1 MNAAILRA
9 PGALRAH
16 AARTARVNTS
26 SRRTGCRTTC
36 QSSKPS
42 LAPLSM
48 GFAPTHAHTRA
59 HTRGSLATN
68 TRAIALTDV
77 LKPGA
82 PKRIVESEQLPKD
95 LRDPV
100 MDAIGSLGGKCTV
113 GDVAAAAGVKVFDAE
128 NAMKAIAADT
138 GATLEVSAQGDI
150 LYVFDRD
157 FRGAL
162 NAKSAKIKTV
172 EPLVENVGK
181 VGGYL
186 LRISFGTTLLA
197 SIVIVYTAIA
207 ALLSNRDDRDRDR
220 RGGGG
225 MGGGMFF
232 GPRMY
237 FSPFDMFWYWDPYY
251 YEKRSYY
258 AAMEGAKDMDFLEAV
273 FSFVF
278 GDGDPNADFERKRW
292 ALVGLCI
299 QKNNGVVTAE
309 QLAPFLD
316 RDEVSIGTDDESFVL
331 PALTRFNGA
340 PEVDPA
346 SGEIVYRFEDLE
358 STAGGV
364 AAIQAVLDE
373 IPRELRVTTSVAEE
387 EPYRFSLATGK
398 QRTMAL
404 ALGVFNFVGVVAL
417 GIISSD
423 PQIAMQKAQL
433 VAAVGALLPGLQAYA
448 VAFFAIPAVR
458 WLVCQRRN
466 GEIAGRNAARLEAS
480 KQIARPGKILKEK
493 LDAARR
499 MATGRR
505 TVTEGTGVFSSNK
518 SAGDYEADDFERRLR
533 ERNQ

>member
-36 QSSKPS
+36 HSSKPS

-48 GFAPTHAHTRA
+48 GFAPTHAPTRA

-278 GDGDPNADFERKRW
+278 GDGDPNEGVEETRFQLLGDMA
-292 ALVGLCI
+292 AANGGTLV
-299 QKNNGVVTAE
+299 AE
-309 QLAPFLD
+309 QIAPFAD
-316 RDEVSIGTDDESFVL
+316 IESEDPTDESHVL
-331 PALTRFNGA
+331 PVLMRFNG
-340 PEVDPA
+340 ETEISED
-346 SGEIVYRFEDLE
+346 GNIVYRFPDLQV
-358 STAGGV
+358 TAGGRSSEGV
-364 AAIQAVLDE
+364 PVGTFLEEGEYGISQATAGQRMMAI
-373 IPRELRVTTSVAEE
+373 
-387 EPYRFSLATGK
+387 G
-398 QRTMAL
+398 
-404 ALGVFNFVGVVAL
+404 LGIANFVGV
-417 GIISSD
+417 GILTVLLSD
-423 PQIAMQKAQL
+423 PET
-433 VAAVGALLPGLQAYA
+433 VARTAGSGIVLLASAALPFLQAYA
-448 VAFFAIPAVR
+448 VAYFVIPALRSVFAMQR
-458 WLVCQRRN
+458 NAAIQRRN
-466 GEIAGRNAARLEAS
+466 LARIEAAKRLAEPDAEL
-480 KQIARPGKILKEK
+480 RRK
-493 LDAARR
+493 LRDAAKGARR
-499 MATGRR
+499 K
-505 TVTEGTGVFSSNK
+505 TVSESQIIYGSDGSGGEKQRKMEEGIDDWERKFTEKYGES
-518 SAGDYEADDFERRLR
+518 
-533 ERNQ
+533 

>member
-1 MNAAILRA
+1 
-9 PGALRAH
+9 
-16 AARTARVNTS
+16 
-26 SRRTGCRTTC
+26 
-36 QSSKPS
+36 
-42 LAPLSM
+42 M
-48 GFAPTHAHTRA
+48 GFAPTHAPTRA

-299 QKNNGVVTAE
+299 QKNDGVVTAE

-316 RDEVSIGTDDESFVL
+316 RDELSIGTDDESFVL

-358 STAGGV
+358 STAG
-364 AAIQAVLDE
+364 AS
-373 IPRELRVTTSVAEE
+373 PRSRRCSMRSRA
-387 EPYRFSLATGK
+387 
-398 QRTMAL
+398 
-404 ALGVFNFVGVVAL
+404 
-417 GIISSD
+417 SSAS
-423 PQIAMQKAQL
+423 PR
-433 VAAVGALLPGLQAYA
+433 PS
-448 VAFFAIPAVR
+448 P
-458 WLVCQRRN
+458 RRN
-466 GEIAGRNAARLEAS
+466 RIGSRSPPAASGRWRSRSAS
-480 KQIARPGKILKEK
+480 STLSASSRSGSSRPI
-493 LDAARR
+493 RR
-499 MATGRR
+499 SPCRRRSSSPRWVPCSRGYRR
-505 TVTEGTGVFSSNK
+505 TRWRSSPSPRCDGSCASDGTARSREGTRRGWRRRSK
-518 SAGDYEADDFERRLR
+518 SLGRVRS
-533 ERNQ
+533 